1 MCLWQAALCCQHP
14 VPELFFLNSSPRK
27 SLERAILK
35 CVGVH
40 LFPAQGPLVTLPLP
54 ETAQDT
60 KPKVLN
66 LHFRPYDLAIAVQVP
81 PLNFWFPQH
90 MRLVHLQSLSSNS
103 YSIPKIQIR
112 YHLLFEAFPGLL
124 P

>member
-66 LHFRPYDLAIAVQVP
+66 LHFRPYDLAIAIQVP

-90 MRLVHLQSLSSNS
+90 EACAPAKPVIQFLLNPQDPNQ
-103 YSIPKIQIR
+103 IPPP
-112 YHLLFEAFPGLL
+112 L
-124 P
+124 